1 MKIRGTLGTSKFF
14 DWFLKKGTGRK
25 SVRKKSVKRN
35 NYLLVAAGSLLI
47 AIFYFYGIGRNRYI
61 TSADVVVRKSQNES
75 STTFTLGSLLGSGN
89 TGSLEDARYLKT
101 YLLSTQVLEDLEE
114 EIPYVKLNKK
124 TFPDILAGLNNN
136 ISREKKYSFYRRQVS
151 VTLDEIS
158 GILKVTTIGFEPSTS
173 LKINNFL
180 LNQAELFVNEL
191 NQDIY
196 KKQLD
201 FAKKQV
207 IDNLEKLE
215 IAQNELQ
222 RFQLENKSLDLSF
235 DAATTNNL
243 IATLEGNLAQKKVE
257 LATMKKK
264 FISPKAPEVLD
275 VLNLVEEIEKMIK
288 NERKAIVSPEG
299 KNLNKKVAKL
309 NNLRSRLAFA
319 EDLYKSALS
328 TSESTRIDSLQQQRF
343 LAIVSKPV
351 LAEQQYFYWR
361 HKGSLTV
368 LVIITITYFLS
379 KFLLG
384 LSESHLD
391 EA

>member
-1 MKIRGTLGTSKFF
+1 MKGSFGLARFF
-14 DWFLKKGTGRK
+14 DYFLKKGSKAK
-25 SVRKKSVKRN
+25 SERKKSVNRN

-47 AIFYFYGIGRNRYI
+47 TTIYFYGIGRNRYI

-75 STTFTLGSLLGSGN
+75 STTFSLGAFLGSGN

-114 EIPYVKLNKK
+114 KMPFVNLNKK
-124 TFPDILAGLNNN
+124 KFPDVFAGLNTN
-136 ISREKKYSFYRRQVS
+136 ISREEKYFFYRKQVS

-173 LKINNFL
+173 LNINNFL
-180 LNQAELFVNEL
+180 LNQAELFVNKL

-207 IDNLEKLE
+207 TDNLEKLE

-222 RFQLENKSLDLSF
+222 SFQLKNKSLDLSF

-243 IATLEGNLAQKKVE
+243 IATLESNLAQKKVE

-264 FISPKAPEVLD
+264 FVSPKAPEVLD
-275 VLNLVEEIEKMIK
+275 VLNLVEEIEKMIE
-288 NERKAIVSPEG
+288 NERRAVVSPEG

-309 NNLRSRLAFA
+309 NNLRSKLAFA

-351 LAEQQYFYWR
+351 LAEQQYLYWR
-361 HKGSLTV
+361 HKGFLTV
-368 LVIITITYFLS
+368 IVIITIIYFLS

-384 LSESHLD
+384 LSENHLD
-391 EA
+391 EG

>member
-1 MKIRGTLGTSKFF
+1 MRGALGLNRFL
-14 DWFLKKGTGRK
+14 DYFLKKGPGRK
-25 SVRKKSVKRN
+25 SVRKKSVNRN
-35 NYLLVAAGSLLI
+35 NYLLIAAGSLLI
-47 AIFYFYGIGRNRYI
+47 TTFYFYGIGRNRYI

-75 STTFTLGSLLGSGN
+75 STTFSLGALLGSGN

-101 YLLSTQVLEDLEE
+101 YLLSTQVLEDLEKE
-114 EIPYVKLNKK
+114 MPFVKLNKRK
-124 TFPDILAGLNNN
+124 FPDVFAGLNTN
-136 ISREKKYSFYRRQVS
+136 ISREQKYSFFRKQVS
-151 VTLDEIS
+151 VNLDEVS

-173 LKINNFL
+173 LNINNFL
-180 LNQAELFVNEL
+180 LNQAELFVNKL

-196 KKQLD
+196 KKQLY

-207 IDNLEKLE
+207 LDNLEKLE

-222 RFQLENKSLDLSF
+222 RFQLKNKSLDLSF

-243 IATLEGNLAQKKVE
+243 IATLESNLAQKKVE

-275 VLNLVEEIEKMIK
+275 VLNLVEEIEKMIES
-288 NERKAIVSPEG
+288 ERRALVSPEG
-299 KNLNKKVAKL
+299 KNLNKKIAKL
-309 NNLRSRLAFA
+309 NNLRSKLGFA

-328 TSESTRIDSLQQQRF
+328 TAESTRIDSLQQQRF

-361 HKGSLTV
+361 HKGFLTFLV
-368 LVIITITYFLS
+368 VIIIIYFLS

-384 LSESHLD
+384 LSENHLD

>member
-1 MKIRGTLGTSKFF
+1 MRGSFGLNRFINYY
-14 DWFLKKGTGRK
+14 LKKGGGRK
-25 SVRKKSVKRN
+25 SVSKKSVNRN
-35 NYLLVAAGSLLI
+35 NYLLIAAGSILI
-47 AIFYFYGIGRNRYI
+47 TTIYFYGIGRNRYI

-75 STTFTLGSLLGSGN
+75 STTFTLGALLGSGN

-114 EIPYVKLNKK
+114 EMPFVKLNKRK
-124 TFPDILAGLNNN
+124 FPDVFAGLNTN
-136 ISREKKYSFYRRQVS
+136 IYREQKYAFYRKQVS
-151 VTLDEIS
+151 VNLDEIS
-158 GILKVTTIGFEPSTS
+158 GILKVTTFGFDPSTS
-173 LKINNFL
+173 LNINNFL
-180 LNQAELFVNEL
+180 LNQAELFVNKL

-207 IDNLEKLE
+207 INNLEKLE

-222 RFQLENKSLDLSF
+222 RFQLNNKSLDLSF

-243 IATLEGNLAQKKVE
+243 IATLESNLAQKKVE

-264 FISPKAPEVLD
+264 FVSPNAPEVLD
-275 VLNLVEEIEKMIK
+275 VLNLVEEIEKMIE
-288 NERKAIVSPEG
+288 NERRGVVSPEG

-309 NNLRSRLAFA
+309 NNLRSKLAFA

-328 TSESTRIDSLQQQRF
+328 TAESTRIDSLQQQRF

-351 LAEQQYFYWR
+351 LAEKQYLYWR
-361 HKGSLTV
+361 HKGFLTI
-368 LVIITITYFLS
+368 LVIIIIIYFLS

-384 LSESHLD
+384 LSENHLD